1 MEYSFLEIII
11 YFITYSFLGWVMESI
26 FRSISEKK
34 IINTGFLKGPF
45 CPIYGVGAIIMLLFL
60 KKFADNLAV
69 LFIVSV
75 VVLTIWEYLVGVL
88 LEKLFHT
95 KYWDYSK
102 NKFNF
107 QGRICLMNSI
117 FWGILG
123 VVFVKYIHPAIESL
137 GNQIDIKILTFIYA
151 ILGIIILVDMIVSI
165 VKIKNIKT
173 TLEKIEKLNDEI
185 KQKLKEL
192 AEQSITKKANKEES
206 QINNKIEILE
216 NIQVLIEQLKY
227 KRNKTI
233 LHLYKNVYRLKKAF
247 PAINTKEITEVLNK
261 KVELKE
267 VKEEIKQRIEKR
279 KRKNKKA
286 IKEVQTANEIIK
298 KPKKD

>member
-60 KKFADNLAV
+60 KRFSDNLTV

-107 QGRICLMNSI
+107 QGRICLTNSI

-123 VVFVKYIHPAIESL
+123 VVFVKYIHPAIENL
-137 GNQIDIKILTFIYA
+137 IEKIDVRILIFVYS
-151 ILGIIILVDMIVSI
+151 ILGIVILVDMITSI
-165 VKIKNIKT
+165 VKVKNIKV
-173 TLEKIEKLNDEI
+173 TLEKIEKLNNEI
-185 KQKLKEL
+185 REKLKE
-192 AEQSITKKANKEES
+192 
-206 QINNKIEILE
+206 E
-216 NIQVLIEQLKY
+216 NVQYIIEQLKY

-233 LHLYKNVYRLKKAF
+233 LRLYKNVYRLKKAF
-247 PAINTKEITEVLNK
+247 PAINTKEITEVLSK

-267 VKEEIKQRIEKR
+267 IKEEIKQRIEKR
-279 KRKNKKA
+279 KDKKA
-286 IKEVQTANEIIK
+286 IKEVQTVKEVTK
-298 KPKKD
+298 KAKKD

>member
-1 MEYSFLEIII
+1 MEYSFFEIII
-11 YFITYSFLGWVMESI
+11 YFITYSFLGWIMESI

-60 KKFADNLAV
+60 KRFTDNLAV

-95 KYWDYSK
+95 KYWDYSN

-123 VVFVKYIHPAIESL
+123 IVFVKYIHPFIENL
-137 GNQIDIKILTFIYA
+137 LNKIDMQILIFVYV
-151 ILGIIILVDMIVSI
+151 ILGIVMLVDAIVSV
-165 VKIKNIKT
+165 VKIKNIKA
-173 TLEKIEKLNDEI
+173 TLEKIEKLNSEI
-185 KQKLKEL
+185 KEKLREL
-192 AEQSITKKANKEES
+192 AEEGIAKKVNKEEM
-206 QINNKIEILE
+206 QTNNKIDILE
-216 NIQVLIEQLKY
+216 NIQNLIEQLKY
-227 KRNKTI
+227 RRNKTI
-233 LHLYKNVYRLKKAF
+233 LRLYKNVYRLKKAF

>member
-1 MEYSFLEIII
+1 MEYSFLETII
-11 YFITYSFLGWVMESI
+11 YFITYSFLGWIMESI
-26 FRSISEKK
+26 FRSICEKK

-95 KYWDYSK
+95 KYWDYSN

-107 QGRICLMNSI
+107 KGRICLMNSI

-123 VVFVKYIHPAIESL
+123 VVFVKYIHPAIENL
-137 GNQIDIKILTFIYA
+137 IEKIDIRILIFVYS
-151 ILGIIILVDMIVSI
+151 ILGIVILVDMITSI
-165 VKIKNIKT
+165 IKVKNIKI
-173 TLEKIEKLNDEI
+173 TLEKIEKLNNEI
-185 KQKLKEL
+185 REKLKE
-192 AEQSITKKANKEES
+192 
-206 QINNKIEILE
+206 E
-216 NIQVLIEQLKY
+216 NVQYIIEQLKY

-233 LHLYKNVYRLKKAF
+233 LRLYKNVYRLKKAF
-247 PAINTKEITEVLNK
+247 PAINTKEITEVLSK

-267 VKEEIKQRIEKR
+267 IKEEIKQRIQKR
-279 KRKNKKA
+279 KQKNKKA
-286 IKEVQTANEIIK
+286 IEEVQTAKEVTK
-298 KPKKD
+298 KAKKD

>member
-26 FRSISEKK
+26 FRSICEKK

-60 KKFADNLAV
+60 KRFSDNLAV
-69 LFIVSV
+69 LFVVSI

-107 QGRICLMNSI
+107 QGRICLTNSI

-123 VVFVKYIHPAIESL
+123 VVFVKYIHPAIENL
-137 GNQIDIKILTFIYA
+137 IEKIDVRILIFVYS
-151 ILGIIILVDMIVSI
+151 ILGIVILVDMITSI
-165 VKIKNIKT
+165 IKVKNIKV
-173 TLEKIEKLNDEI
+173 TLEKIEKLNNEI
-185 KQKLKEL
+185 REKLKE
-192 AEQSITKKANKEES
+192 
-206 QINNKIEILE
+206 E
-216 NIQVLIEQLKY
+216 NVQYIIEQLKY

-233 LHLYKNVYRLKKAF
+233 LRLYKNVYRLKKAF
-247 PAINTKEITEVLNK
+247 PAINTKEITEVLSK

-267 VKEEIKQRIEKR
+267 IKEEIKQRIEKR
-279 KRKNKKA
+279 KRKDEKA
-286 IKEVQTANEIIK
+286 IREVQTAKEVTK
-298 KPKKD
+298 KAKKD

>member
-1 MEYSFLEIII
+1 MEYSFLAIII

-26 FRSISEKK
+26 FRSISERK

-60 KKFADNLAV
+60 KRFSDNLIV
-69 LFIVSV
+69 LFI
-75 VVLTIWEYLVGVL
+75 VLTIWEYLVGVL

-95 KYWDYSK
+95 KYWDYSN

-123 VVFVKYIHPAIESL
+123 VVFVKYIHPLIESL
-137 GNQIDIKILTFIYA
+137 IEKIDFRILIFVYS
-151 ILGIIILVDMIVSI
+151 ILGIIILVDAISSI
-165 VKIKNIKT
+165 IKVKNIKV
-173 TLEKIEKLNDEI
+173 TLEKIEKLNNEI
-185 KQKLKEL
+185 KEKLKE
-192 AEQSITKKANKEES
+192 
-206 QINNKIEILE
+206 E
-216 NIQVLIEQLKY
+216 NVQYLIEQLKY

-233 LHLYKNVYRLKKAF
+233 LRLYKNVYRLKKAF

-267 VKEEIKQRIEKR
+267 IKEQLKQKIEKR
-279 KRKNKKA
+279 KKKG
-286 IKEVQTANEIIK
+286 KEVIEEAQSEK
-298 KPKKD
+298 KSK

>member
-26 FRSISEKK
+26 FRSICEKK

-60 KKFADNLAV
+60 KRFSDNLAV
-69 LFIVSV
+69 LFVVSI

-107 QGRICLMNSI
+107 QGRICLTNSI

-123 VVFVKYIHPAIESL
+123 VVFVKYIHPAIENL
-137 GNQIDIKILTFIYA
+137 IEKIDVRILIFVYS
-151 ILGIIILVDMIVSI
+151 ILGIVILVDMITSI
-165 VKIKNIKT
+165 IKVKNIKV
-173 TLEKIEKLNDEI
+173 TLEKIEKLNNEI
-185 KQKLKEL
+185 REKLKE
-192 AEQSITKKANKEES
+192 
-206 QINNKIEILE
+206 E
-216 NIQVLIEQLKY
+216 NVQYIIEQLKY

-233 LHLYKNVYRLKKAF
+233 LRLYKNVYRLKKAF
-247 PAINTKEITEVLNK
+247 PAINTKEITEVLSK

-267 VKEEIKQRIEKR
+267 IKEEIKQRIEKR

-286 IKEVQTANEIIK
+286 IREVQTVKEVTK
-298 KPKKD
+298 KAKKD

>member
-26 FRSISEKK
+26 FRSISERK

-107 QGRICLMNSI
+107 QGRICLTNSI

-123 VVFVKYIHPAIESL
+123 VVFVKYIHPAIENL
-137 GNQIDIKILTFIYA
+137 IEKIDVRILIFVYS
-151 ILGIIILVDMIVSI
+151 ILGIVILVDMITSI
-165 VKIKNIKT
+165 VKVKNIKV
-173 TLEKIEKLNDEI
+173 TLEKIEKLNNEI
-185 KQKLKEL
+185 REKLKE
-192 AEQSITKKANKEES
+192 
-206 QINNKIEILE
+206 E
-216 NIQVLIEQLKY
+216 NVQYIIEQLKY

-233 LHLYKNVYRLKKAF
+233 LRLYKNVYRLKKAF
-247 PAINTKEITEVLNK
+247 PAINTKEITEVLSK

-267 VKEEIKQRIEKR
+267 IKEEIKQRIQKR
-279 KRKNKKA
+279 KQKNKKA
-286 IKEVQTANEIIK
+286 IEEVQTAKEVTK
-298 KPKKD
+298 KAKKD

>member
-1 MEYSFLEIII
+1 MEEIMEYSFLEIII

-60 KKFADNLAV
+60 KRFSDNLAV

-123 VVFVKYIHPAIESL
+123 VVFVKYIHPAIENL
-137 GNQIDIKILTFIYA
+137 IEKIDVRILIFVYS
-151 ILGIIILVDMIVSI
+151 ILGIVILVDMITSI
-165 VKIKNIKT
+165 VKVKNIKV
-173 TLEKIEKLNDEI
+173 TLEKIEKLNNEI
-185 KQKLKEL
+185 KEKLKE
-192 AEQSITKKANKEES
+192 
-206 QINNKIEILE
+206 E
-216 NIQVLIEQLKY
+216 NVQYLIEQLKY

-233 LHLYKNVYRLKKAF
+233 LRLYKNVYRLKKAF
-247 PAINTKEITEVLNK
+247 PAIKFKLQMK
-261 KVELKE
+261 
-267 VKEEIKQRIEKR
+267 
-279 KRKNKKA
+279 
-286 IKEVQTANEIIK
+286 
-298 KPKKD
+298 

>member
-60 KKFADNLAV
+60 KRFSDNLAV

-123 VVFVKYIHPAIESL
+123 VVFVKYIHPAIENL
-137 GNQIDIKILTFIYA
+137 IEKIDVRILIFVYS
-151 ILGIIILVDMIVSI
+151 ILGIVILVDMITSI
-165 VKIKNIKT
+165 VKVKNIKV
-173 TLEKIEKLNDEI
+173 TLEKIEKLNNEI
-185 KQKLKEL
+185 REKLKE
-192 AEQSITKKANKEES
+192 
-206 QINNKIEILE
+206 E
-216 NIQVLIEQLKY
+216 NVQYIIEQLKY

-233 LHLYKNVYRLKKAF
+233 LRLYKNVYRLKKAF
-247 PAINTKEITEVLNK
+247 PAINTKEITEVLSK

-267 VKEEIKQRIEKR
+267 IKEEIKQRIEKR
-279 KRKNKKA
+279 KRKDKKA
-286 IKEVQTANEIIK
+286 IKEVQTAKEVTK
-298 KPKKD
+298 KAKKD

>member
-26 FRSISEKK
+26 FRSISERK
-34 IINTGFLKGPF
+34 IINTGFLKGPS

-60 KKFADNLAV
+60 KRFADNLAV

-107 QGRICLMNSI
+107 QGRICLTNSI

-123 VVFVKYIHPAIESL
+123 VVFVKYIHPAIENL
-137 GNQIDIKILTFIYA
+137 IEKIDVRILIFVYS
-151 ILGIIILVDMIVSI
+151 ILGIVILVDMITSI
-165 VKIKNIKT
+165 VKVKNIKV
-173 TLEKIEKLNDEI
+173 TLEKIEKLNNEI
-185 KQKLKEL
+185 REKLKE
-192 AEQSITKKANKEES
+192 
-206 QINNKIEILE
+206 E
-216 NIQVLIEQLKY
+216 NVQYIIEQLKY

-233 LHLYKNVYRLKKAF
+233 LRLYKNVYRLKKAF
-247 PAINTKEITEVLNK
+247 PAINTKEITEVLSK

-267 VKEEIKQRIEKR
+267 IKEEIKQRIEKR
-279 KRKNKKA
+279 TRKDNKA
-286 IKEVQTANEIIK
+286 IKEVQTVKEVTK
-298 KPKKD
+298 KAKKD

>member
-117 FWGILG
+117 FWGVLG
-123 VVFVKYIHPAIESL
+123 VVFVKYIHPVIESL

-279 KRKNKKA
+279 KRKKK
-286 IKEVQTANEIIK
+286 KQLK
-298 KPKKD
+298 KFKKKKK